1 MTVENDR
8 RQHERVG
15 VNDEFA
21 TIDGYMAEF
30 VEDVSRGGVFL
41 RCDDPLPVGTKVEL
55 RFSILSDDVNCI
67 EGVGQVVN
75 NRSGDKK
82 GMGIQ
87 FLTLSKKSREL
98 LDKLC
103 PIDDAKPEN
112 PDQPDPTADP
122 G

>member
-1 MTVENDR
+1 MAVENER
-8 RQHERVG
+8 RQHERMG

-21 TIDGYMAEF
+21 TIEGYMAEF

-55 RFSILSDDVNCI
+55 RFSILSEDVDCI

-75 NRSGDKK
+75 QRSGDKR

-87 FLTLSKKSREL
+87 FLTLSKRSREL
-98 LDKLC
+98 LAKLC
-103 PIDDAKPEN
+103 PDDDEESAN
-112 PDQPDPTADP
+112 PAQPDPSAEP